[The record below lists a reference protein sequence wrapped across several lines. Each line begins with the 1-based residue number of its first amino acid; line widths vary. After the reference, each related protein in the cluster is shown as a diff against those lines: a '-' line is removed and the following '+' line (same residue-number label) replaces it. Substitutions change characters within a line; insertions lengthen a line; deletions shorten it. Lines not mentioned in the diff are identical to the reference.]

1 MQRSQ
6 IRAARALLLWSPEHL
21 AELSGVPVS
30 AIKQLEPGDWSHHAN
45 PELMEKLQS
54 VLEEGG
60 VEFIPASQASGPG
73 VRLKAHGAG
82 SETVLG
88 LSEDELCDLAYG

>member
-21 AELSGVPVS
+21 AELAGVPVT
-30 AIKQLEPGDWSHHAN
+30 AIKQLEPGDWSHRAN
-45 PELMEKLQS
+45 QELMEKLKS
-54 VLEEGG
+54 VLEDGG
-60 VEFIPASQASGPG
+60 VEFIPASQAAGPG
-73 VRLKAHGAG
+73 VRLRAHGAG

-88 LSEDELCDLAYG
+88 LNEDELCELNYG